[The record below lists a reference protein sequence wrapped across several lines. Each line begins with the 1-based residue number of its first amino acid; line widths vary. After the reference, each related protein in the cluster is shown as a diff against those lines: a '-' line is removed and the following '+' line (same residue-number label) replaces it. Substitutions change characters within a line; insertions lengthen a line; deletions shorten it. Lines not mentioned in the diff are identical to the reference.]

1 MSAAISLAGF
11 SGLRAELL
19 VALKKRQPLTAGEL
33 GKQFGLTANAL
44 RRHLKGLEEA
54 DLVRYRPE
62 VRGVGAPV
70 YAYSLSE
77 AGEALFPRSYE
88 PTLEAALQ
96 TVQQECGAEGVQRVF
111 ARRWRNQLGD
121 SLPTLAALPPAERA
135 QLLAELLSAEGYMAE
150 TAMQSPSRAEIRVFN
165 CGLHGVAG
173 RFPEACAAEL
183 KFLEEALGASL
194 ERREHIA
201 GGCNA
206 CVYHVQFADDSAPAR
221 TSARYDEDAGNGLEA
236 AAVGVART
244 GTAETPHLMKAE
256 QEKA

>member
-1 MSAAISLAGF
+1 MFAATSLAGF

-19 VALKKRQPLTAGEL
+19 VALKKRQPLTAREL
-33 GKQFGLTANAL
+33 GDEFGLTANAL

-54 DLVRYRPE
+54 DLVRYDAV

-88 PTLEAALQ
+88 PALEAALE
-96 TVQQECGAEGVQRVF
+96 TVAEDLGDEGVLRVF
-111 ARRWRNQLGD
+111 ARRWQNRMGE
-121 SLPTLAALPPAERA
+121 ALPALEALSPAERT

-150 TAMQSPSRAEIRVFN
+150 AAMRSPTRAELKVFN
-165 CGLHGVAG
+165 CGLHGLPG
-173 RFPEACAAEL
+173 RYPQACLAEVR
-183 KFLEEALGASL
+183 FLEQALGATL

-206 CVYHVQFADDSAPAR
+206 CTYHVMFAEEPAPAAVSTR
-221 TSARYDEDAGNGLEA
+221 SVEAGAQDYGNE
-236 AAVGVART
+236 
-244 GTAETPHLMKAE
+244 EE
-256 QEKA
+256 EKA

>member
-1 MSAAISLAGF
+1 MSAATSLAGF

-33 GKQFGLTANAL
+33 GKLFGLTANAL

-54 DLVRYRPE
+54 DLVRYQPE

-70 YAYSLSE
+70 YAYRLSE

-96 TVQQECGAEGVQRVF
+96 TVEQECGSDGVRRVF

-121 SLPTLAALPPAERA
+121 SLPMLAALPPAERA

-150 TAMQSPSRAEIRVFN
+150 AAMESPTRAELKVFN
-165 CGLHGVAG
+165 CGLHGVAR
-173 RFPEACAAEL
+173 RFPEACDAEV
-183 KFLEEALGASL
+183 KFLEQALDATL

-206 CVYHVQFADDSAPAR
+206 CTYHVKFVERSVEMPAHAGA
-221 TSARYDEDAGNGLEA
+221 SARSDIM
-236 AAVGVART
+236 T
-244 GTAETPHLMKAE
+244 AE

>member
-1 MSAAISLAGF
+1 MSAATSLAGF

-19 VALKKRQPLTAGEL
+19 VALKKRQPLTAHEL
-33 GKQFGLTANAL
+33 GAQFGLTANAL

-88 PTLEAALQ
+88 PTLEAALE
-96 TVQQECGAEGVQRVF
+96 TVAQECGPDGIRRVF
-111 ARRWRNQLGD
+111 TRRWQNQLGD
-121 SLPTLAALPPAERA
+121 SLPTLAALPAAERA

-150 TAMQSPSRAEIRVFN
+150 AAMASPSRAELKVFN

-173 RFPEACAAEL
+173 RFPEACEAEV
-183 KFLEEALGASL
+183 KFLEQALGATL
-194 ERREHIA
+194 ERRGHIA

-206 CVYHVQFADDSAPAR
+206 CTYHVTFAEEPAPAAP
-221 TSARYDEDAGNGLEA
+221 SARSA
-236 AAVGVART
+236 AASG
-244 GTAETPHLMKAE
+244 PDYMKDE